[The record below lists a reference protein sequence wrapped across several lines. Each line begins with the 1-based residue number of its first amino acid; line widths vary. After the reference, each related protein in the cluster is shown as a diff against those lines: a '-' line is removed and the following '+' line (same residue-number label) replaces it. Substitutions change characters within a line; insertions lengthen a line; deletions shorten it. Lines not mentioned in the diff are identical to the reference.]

1 MNRPHLPNQNEFQ
14 RVVSSRHFR
23 STFFLSLI
31 ICIVLYTLIGA
42 ALINQVS
49 SSVTEKAVE
58 TANAVCADMQGTL
71 IGIQSNAVFM
81 GSLTSVQKSVA
92 MEEPELEDY
101 IRISSELSAFSN
113 SLDYESVDIFLLR
126 PQRVYMSRVGMY
138 DFSDYPGQDL
148 IELMESGSIMGSRWL
163 LGREYNRYYGE
174 NYPMQVATYLLRLP
188 ANATNG
194 SAYIAI
200 HLSYKTVSQIVDA
213 RRKPDYGILLSYQ
226 GVPIYSTEEGFE
238 GGGDFFEDASNYAVE
253 HGFLEVC
260 SGEGTDVQCAVLVPK
275 SVLWAGIRPYLPAA
289 AGVLAAIFLFS
300 AICAYLYSAAL
311 LRPVDRLVRK
321 AGSLV
326 IDPGNEFDQLNS
338 VFDRLS
344 DEVDRVQLQMQ
355 RDLPLVREQILLTLL
370 SNYTEVPE
378 DYSEQGITFP
388 HDTFAVVLAA
398 LPERVNRPDNT
409 LREPLKMI
417 VRRHVLE
424 KLGSVGRVYSAF
436 GESQSVLFLVNAD
449 DSSGMRKQLQR
460 LCKELSQEL
469 HEAIAMPVVLSVG
482 ICPKGVRVPYQACLQ
497 ARRAIPFVDGE
508 EGGVYV

>member
-200 HLSYKTVSQIVDA
+200 HLSYKI
-213 RRKPDYGILLSYQ
+213 KP
-226 GVPIYSTEEGFE
+226 
-238 GGGDFFEDASNYAVE
+238 
-253 HGFLEVC
+253 
-260 SGEGTDVQCAVLVPK
+260 
-275 SVLWAGIRPYLPAA
+275 
-289 AGVLAAIFLFS
+289 
-300 AICAYLYSAAL
+300 
-311 LRPVDRLVRK
+311 
-321 AGSLV
+321 
-326 IDPGNEFDQLNS
+326 
-338 VFDRLS
+338 
-344 DEVDRVQLQMQ
+344 
-355 RDLPLVREQILLTLL
+355 
-370 SNYTEVPE
+370 
-378 DYSEQGITFP
+378 
-388 HDTFAVVLAA
+388 
-398 LPERVNRPDNT
+398 
-409 LREPLKMI
+409 
-417 VRRHVLE
+417 
-424 KLGSVGRVYSAF
+424 
-436 GESQSVLFLVNAD
+436 
-449 DSSGMRKQLQR
+449 
-460 LCKELSQEL
+460 
-469 HEAIAMPVVLSVG
+469 
-482 ICPKGVRVPYQACLQ
+482 
-497 ARRAIPFVDGE
+497 
-508 EGGVYV
+508 